1 MSGKKKPMKSDALV
15 PDELTPD
22 MTLALIPAA
31 AALQKAC
38 AGYLTKVRMLMETR
52 DKDSWRE
59 KWPDSEM
66 SACVEVVYDTAD
78 MAQRMLKTAQAIST
92 MLVTPLNSHEIVL
105 LDELRRSLEP
115 DDVDMDTGELQ

>member
-1 MSGKKKPMKSDALV
+1 MSGKKKPMPQDALV

-22 MTLALIPAA
+22 MTLMLMKPAA
-31 AALQKAC
+31 DLYKAC
-38 AGYLTKVRMLMETR
+38 AAYLMKVRTLMETR

-66 SACVEVVYDTAD
+66 SECVEVVYDTAD
-78 MAQRMLKTAQAIST
+78 MAQRMLKTAQAINT
-92 MLVTPLNSHEIVL
+92 MLTTPLNSHHAVL
-105 LDELRRSLEP
+105 LDELRNSLEP

>member
-1 MSGKKKPMKSDALV
+1 MSKKMKQDALV

-22 MTLALIPAA
+22 MTLMLIPAA
-31 AALQKAC
+31 TSLQKAC
-38 AGYLTKVRMLMETR
+38 ATYLTKVRMLMETK
-52 DKDSWRE
+52 DKDTWRE
-59 KWPDSEM
+59 KWPDAEM
-66 SACVEVVYDTAD
+66 NEYVEVVYDTAD

-92 MLVTPLNSHEIVL
+92 MLVTPLNSHEVVL

>member
-1 MSGKKKPMKSDALV
+1 MSKKMKQDALV

-22 MTLALIPAA
+22 MTLKLIPAA
-31 AALQKAC
+31 TSLQKAC
-38 AGYLTKVRMLMETR
+38 ATYLTKVRMLMETR

-59 KWPDSEM
+59 KWPDAEM
-66 SACVEVVYDTAD
+66 NEYVEVVYDTAD

-92 MLVTPLNSHEIVL
+92 MLVTPLNSHEVVL

-115 DDVDMDTGELQ
+115 DDVDMDTGELR

>member
-1 MSGKKKPMKSDALV
+1 MSKKMKQDALV

-22 MTLALIPAA
+22 MTLMLIPAA
-31 AALQKAC
+31 TSLQKAC
-38 AGYLTKVRMLMETR
+38 ATYLQKVRMLMETK

-59 KWPDSEM
+59 KWSDAEM
-66 SACVEVVYDTAD
+66 NECVEVVYDTAD

-92 MLVTPLNSHEIVL
+92 MLVTPLNSHEVVL

-115 DDVDMDTGELQ
+115 DDVDMDTGELR